1 MGQQLSYPLSDEA
14 ALYMAAALPSLPL
27 LITICPHTFYM
38 DFVFENLTL
47 CALDHVD
54 VFLLLLLFLSIT

>member
-1 MGQQLSYPLSDEA
+1 
-14 ALYMAAALPSLPL
+14 MAAALPSLPP
-27 LITICPHTFYM
+27 LITICPHTFYV

-54 VFLLLLLFLSIT
+54 VFIIIIMTFFLFVFFRIT